1 MAGVRVD
8 VDGAVCTATLDEPD
22 KLNPLGDEVRT
33 GLHGLAE
40 RLADDL
46 DVRVLVIRGAGRAF
60 SAGADLRTSARLDDA
75 WPARRRQAGAWQRVL
90 DDLEALPQA
99 TVARLHGYVIGGAV
113 LLAAAC
119 DLRVAADDMRLSIPE
134 VELGIPLTWAGLPRL
149 VREIGLPRTRDL
161 VMTGRSITGAEA
173 EAWGF
178 ATRVVPAS
186 DLDAAT
192 DALIAELLTMPDVPL
207 RMTRE
212 ALAALG
218 RPVLSTAWADPDLL
232 AWSLRET
239 DTADAMRAYVERRMA
254 KSDE

>member
-1 MAGVRVD
+1 M
-8 VDGAVCTATLDEPD
+8 
-22 KLNPLGDEVRT
+22 
-33 GLHGLAE
+33 
-40 RLADDL
+40 
-46 DVRVLVIRGAGRAF
+46 
-60 SAGADLRTSARLDDA
+60 
-75 WPARRRQAGAWQRVL
+75 
-90 DDLEALPQA
+90 
-99 TVARLHGYVIGGAV
+99 

-119 DLRVAADDMRLSIPE
+119 DLRVAADDVRLSIPE

-161 VMTGRSITGAEA
+161 VMTGRTLTGAEA

-186 DLDAAT
+186 ELDAAT
-192 DALIAELLTMPDVPL
+192 GALIAELLTMPDVPL

-232 AWSLRET
+232 AWSLREA
-239 DTADAMRAYVERRMA
+239 DTTDAMRAYVERRMP